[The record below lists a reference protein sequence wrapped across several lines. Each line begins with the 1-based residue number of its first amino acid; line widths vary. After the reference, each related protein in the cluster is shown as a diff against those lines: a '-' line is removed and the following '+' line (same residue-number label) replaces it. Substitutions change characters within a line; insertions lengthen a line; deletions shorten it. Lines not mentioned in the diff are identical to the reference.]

1 MAVDLAVFA
10 FGNNLRIPCSA
21 ARACRDECG
30 RYATWLSDSVSRS
43 IWTKFTTVARLIVVL
58 WIQPDLEPADSL
70 ELEQDLGQNLDFGW
84 ERGLDLVTLL
94 GSGLG
99 SLRGLGSPLDLDRLP
114 DFDLL

>member
-58 WIQPDLEPADSL
+58 WLQPDLGPAGFL
-70 ELEQDLGQNLDFGW
+70 ALEQDLGQNLDFGLLFNL
-84 ERGLDLVTLL
+84 ERDLLLDFERDLLL
-94 GSGLG
+94 GLVLH
-99 SLRGLGSPLDLDRLP
+99 SL
-114 DFDLL
+114 